1 MSSNISVDKISTP
14 NPLLDIPSDRRLRL
28 RSMRISLVEGAF
40 AMVLV
45 GSVETFYI
53 PYLNAMGATPLQ
65 IGLGVS
71 LPALTSGI
79 IQLLIPMALKKNSSR
94 KKLTILMVFSQAL
107 CFIPFGLMCQLKVN
121 WAVWPAIA
129 AFAVSAISG
138 NIGGSVWADWMGHI
152 VPKRRRGK
160 YFANRNRILGLI
172 QLGIAIIAARFLDG
186 MAGKV
191 LLSFTIIWFVCF
203 FFRICSGFLSF
214 LMYEPQETS
223 EQKMPQFSF
232 GDFNKKLFTSAFGQF
247 TTATSLM
254 SMAVNFA
261 APFFAIHML
270 NNLKFSY
277 TEYTILNMTAVAA
290 NIVSLGLWGKIID
303 RVGSILPIRLCAF
316 MVAMVPLL
324 WVIYENYRVLFL
336 AQILVGISWGGYNLS
351 AFTFY
356 LSAVKPRERV
366 SNIAYY
372 NAFNFFGVFAGATL
386 GGWLAPHL
394 PQLMKFHLQTVFL
407 VSAILRL
414 APALMYHK
422 IKEQPYIG
430 KLNALERMFF
440 YPQFTMRNGITR
452 SIMRHLKRTV

>member
-1 MSSNISVDKISTP
+1 
-14 NPLLDIPSDRRLRL
+14 
-28 RSMRISLVEGAF
+28 
-40 AMVLV
+40 MVLV

-53 PYLNAMGATPLQ
+53 PYLNAMGATHLQ

-71 LPALTSGI
+71 LPALASGI
-79 IQLLIPMALKKNSSR
+79 VQLLIPMALEKNSSR

-129 AFAVSAISG
+129 AFIVSAISG

-172 QLGIAIIAARFLDG
+172 QLGIAITAARFLDG

-191 LLSFTIIWFVCF
+191 LLSFTIIWFVCSF
-203 FFRICSGFLSF
+203 SRICSGFLSF
-214 LMYEPQETS
+214 LMHEPQETTK
-223 EQKMPQFSF
+223 QQMPQPSF
-232 GDFNKKLFTSAFGQF
+232 RDFNKQLLTSAFGQF

-261 APFFAIHML
+261 APFFAVHML
-270 NNLKFSY
+270 NNLQFSY
-277 TEYTILNMTAVAA
+277 TEYTILNMTAVTA
-290 NIVSLGLWGKIID
+290 NIISLGLWGRIID
-303 RVGSILPIRLCAF
+303 RIGPILPMRLCAF
-316 MVAMVPLL
+316 IVVMIPLP
-324 WVIYENYRVLFL
+324 WVIYEDYKVLFL
-336 AQILVGISWGGYNLS
+336 AQIMAGISWGGYNLS

-356 LSAVKPRERV
+356 LGAVKPQERA

-372 NAFNFFGVFAGATL
+372 NAFNFFGVFAGASL
-386 GGWLAPHL
+386 GGWLAPYL
-394 PQLMKFHLQTVFL
+394 PQLMKFHLQTIFL
-407 VSAILRL
+407 VSGIMRL
-414 APALMYHK
+414 APALLYHK
-422 IKEQPYIG
+422 IKEQPYLG

-440 YPQFTMRNGITR
+440 DPTLTMRNGITR
-452 SIMRHLKRTV
+452 SILRHLKRTV